1 MENLYL
7 ISFGEIALKG
17 ENRPFFERLLMQRI
31 KQALLPYD
39 DNIQLKKTH
48 GRIYCYTKASQERVI
63 NSLKKVFGI
72 VYISPAKSC
81 ENDLEQ
87 IKETSLE
94 VMKGQKYN
102 GKTFKVETR
111 RPNKSFPLKSPEVS
125 REVGAHILRNLDGLK
140 VDVHEPEIQ
149 LDIEIREQTFIYC
162 DKVPGPGGLPLGCN
176 GKAMLLLSG
185 GIDSP
190 VAAYMLMKR
199 GVEVEAIYFHS
210 FPFTSDRAKE
220 KVIELCKVL
229 AKYSEKMR
237 LHVVNFTEALK
248 ELGEKT
254 PDEFLTI
261 MMRRMMVRIAEKAAT
276 DIGAKALITGE
287 SLGQVA
293 SQTLEAL
300 VATNEVATIPIFRPL
315 IGFDKIEIMELAKKI
330 GTYDISIEPYAD
342 CCTVFVPKHPKTRPN
357 LSGVYDAE
365 SGLDVEELTKMSLKD
380 IEIIDVKPV
389 V

>member
-17 ENRPFFERLLMQRI
+17 ENRPFFERFLIQRI
-31 KQALLPYD
+31 KKALLPYD
-39 DNIQLKKTH
+39 ENIQLKKTH
-48 GRIYCYTKASQERVI
+48 GRIYCFTKAPQERVI
-63 NSLKKVFGI
+63 NALKKVFGI

-81 ENDLEQ
+81 ENNLEQ
-87 IKETSLE
+87 IKDTALE

-125 REVGAHILRNLDGLK
+125 REVGAHILRNLEGLK
-140 VDVHEPEIQ
+140 VDVHEPEI
-149 LDIEIREQTFIYC
+149 LLEVEIREHTFVYC
-162 DKVPGPGGLPLGCN
+162 EKVPGPGGLPVGCN

-199 GVEVEAIYFHS
+199 GVEIEAVYFHS

-220 KVIELCKVL
+220 KVIELCKVI
-229 AKYSEKMR
+229 AEYSGKMR

-248 ELGEKT
+248 EMGEKT
-254 PDEFLTI
+254 PNEFLTI
-261 MMRRMMVRIAEKAAT
+261 MMRRMMVRISEKIAKNV
-276 DIGAKALITGE
+276 GAKALITGE

-300 VATNEVATIPIFRPL
+300 VATNEVATMPIFRPL
-315 IGFDKIEIMELAKKI
+315 IGFDKVEIMELAKKI

-342 CCTVFVPKHPKTRPN
+342 CCTVFVPKHPKTRPT
-357 LSGVYDAE
+357 LAGVHDAE
-365 SGLDVEELTKMSLKD
+365 SGLDVKKLIQISLKD
-380 IEIIDVKPV
+380 VEMIDVKPV